1 MAAGALIVMLVGGLG
16 FALTRPATVH
26 PRLETGARDRVGV
39 LDPVTVVF
47 DRTINPATARVWVSP
62 RAQVS
67 VKRSAGALRITP
79 REPWQPSMMY
89 TILLTGI
96 TGPGDKPIPRWTA
109 TFVTQ
114 PPIEVT
120 FVADGHPVSGQAA
133 LSPSAKLSIL
143 FSATMKVDRTEVSWN
158 GKLLPPNVLTWA
170 RDHRSLQLAMP
181 AQLPYTPG
189 VLAVPTAETTA
200 GFQLSPA
207 AQVSLATLALE
218 PANSTSGIGPGWQT
232 QSPSM
237 IVVENAPP
245 ARPQSG
251 LQGADIVF
259 EYLSEYQTTR
269 MTAIYFN
276 KPPSSVGP
284 VRSCRPINL
293 YLGFAFDGH
302 TLCTGASAGT
312 LHYLWLPGHTVP
324 GIMWDWEPRGQHFTT
339 SPSRAAPHQV
349 YTSGDLAGKLRS
361 EQPVPP
367 AQYMVDP
374 PHPDNNQGAPAGGPQ
389 VPLHSVSWQYDG
401 ASKTYLRSDHGSAFT
416 DTLSGQLQAKN
427 VVVMQV
433 PFHDSGW
440 VEDDNGG
447 AHSVWYTMLG
457 AGPADVYSDGKV
469 IHGAWHMGQNP
480 NQDYYSNNQPV
491 WFTDEA
497 GHLIRLN
504 TGLTWIHVVGQG
516 QTS

>member
-1 MAAGALIVMLVGGLG
+1 
-16 FALTRPATVH
+16 
-26 PRLETGARDRVGV
+26 V

-47 DRTINPATARVWVSP
+47 DRDVNLQTASVWVSP
-62 RAQVS
+62 GAQVRLQKS
-67 VKRSAGALRITP
+67 PRRLRITP
-79 REPWQPSMMY
+79 RQGWEPSTTYTVRLLGVTGAGDEPLLHWQ
-89 TILLTGI
+89 
-96 TGPGDKPIPRWTA
+96 A

-114 PPIEVT
+114 APIEVT
-120 FVADGHPVSGQAA
+120 FLADGHEVSGQVAVP
-133 LSPSAKLSIL
+133 PSAQLSIQ
-143 FSATMKVDRTEVSWN
+143 FSATMRLDKTQVSWN
-158 GKLLPPNVLTWA
+158 GKVLPPQSVAWA
-170 RDHRSLQLAMP
+170 HDHRSLRLTSP
-181 AQLPYTPG
+181 GLLPYTPG
-189 VLAVPTAETTA
+189 ILAVPNAETTT

-207 AQVSLATLALE
+207 AQVSLAAIALE

-232 QSPSM
+232 QPPSM
-237 IVVENAPP
+237 IVVENSPP

-251 LQGADIVF
+251 LQGADMVF
-259 EYLSEYQTTR
+259 EYLSEYQVTR

-312 LHYLWLPGHTVP
+312 LHYVWMPGHTLP
-324 GIMWDWEPRGQHFTT
+324 GIMWDWEPRGQHFTV
-339 SPSRAAPHQV
+339 SSRPAPEEV
-349 YTSGDLAGKLRS
+349 YTSGDLANKLRG

-367 AQYMVDP
+367 AQYQVDP
-374 PHPDNNQGAPAGGPQ
+374 AHPDNNQGAPAPAPQ
-389 VPLHSVSWQYDG
+389 VPPHSVGWQYDG
-401 ASKTYLRSDHGSAFT
+401 ASQTYLRFDHGTPFT
-416 DTLSGQLQAKN
+416 DTLSGQLRAKN

-433 PFHDSGW
+433 PFHDPGW

-457 AGPADVYSDGKV
+457 TGPADIYSDGKV
-469 IHGAWHMGQNP
+469 IHATWHMGQSP
-480 NQDYYSNNQPV
+480 NQDYFSNHQPV